1 MSKECE
7 IVQDLLFGYKDKTL
21 HTASKELVERH
32 LEKCSICKKI
42 LKDLE
47 EEENDKETQEK
58 IEEEKEIDY
67 LKNVNKKISKKNKL
81 IIIIGIILLIII
93 LLNIGI
99 FIYYYKEARKVQIY
113 LEDNVTQEQLDNIE
127 SSILNIDN
135 NAKIKYYSKEDALN
149 DIKLKFKENANLL
162 SGYEK
167 ENNPL
172 PAYYIVETSIDNAKN
187 LVSNMENIDGVKKV
201 TGNFNLNPYWLVI
214 SNIMVNTKS

>member
-47 EEENDKETQEK
+47 EEENDKENQEK

-113 LEDNVTQEQLDNIE
+113 LEDDVTQEQLDNIE

-162 SGYEK
+162 SGYGTV
-167 ENNPL
+167 NNPL

-201 TGNFNLNPYWLVI
+201 TGNFNLNPYLLVI
-214 SNIMVNTKS
+214 SNIMVNTKN

>member
-1 MSKECE
+1 MNKECE

-21 HTASKELVERH
+21 HTASKELVEKH

-47 EEENDKETQEK
+47 EEENDKENQEK

-113 LEDNVTQEQLDNIE
+113 LEDDVTQEQLDNIE

-162 SGYEK
+162 SGYETG
-167 ENNPL
+167 NNPL
-172 PAYYIVETSIDNAKN
+172 PAYFVVETSIENAKK
-187 LVSNMENIDGVKKV
+187 LVSNIESVEGVKKV
-201 TGNFNLNPYWLVI
+201 TGNFNLNPYLLVI
-214 SNIMVNTKS
+214 SNIMVNTKN

>member
-21 HTASKELVERH
+21 HNASKELVERH

-47 EEENDKETQEK
+47 EEENDKENQEK

-113 LEDNVTQEQLDNIE
+113 LEDDVTQEQLDNIE

-162 SGYEK
+162 SGYEMR
-167 ENNPL
+167 NNPL
-172 PAYYIVETSIDNAKN
+172 PAYYIVETSFDNAKN

-201 TGNFNLNPYWLVI
+201 TGNFNLNPYLLVI
-214 SNIMVNTKS
+214 SNIMVNTKN

>member
-47 EEENDKETQEK
+47 EEENDKENQEK

-113 LEDNVTQEQLDNIE
+113 IEDDVTQEQLDNIE
-127 SSILNIDN
+127 TSILNIDN

-162 SGYEK
+162 SGYETG
-167 ENNPL
+167 NNPL
-172 PAYYIVETSIDNAKN
+172 PAYYIVETSFDNAKN

-201 TGNFNLNPYWLVI
+201 TGNFNLNPYLLVI
-214 SNIMVNTKS
+214 SNIMVNTKN

>member
-47 EEENDKETQEK
+47 EEENDKENQEK

-113 LEDNVTQEQLDNIE
+113 LEDDVTQEQLDNIE

-162 SGYEK
+162 SGYET

-201 TGNFNLNPYWLVI
+201 TGNFNLNPYLLVI

>member
-21 HTASKELVERH
+21 HNASKELVERH

-47 EEENDKETQEK
+47 EEENDKENQEK

-113 LEDNVTQEQLDNIE
+113 LEDDVTQEQLDNIE

-162 SGYEK
+162 SGYETG
-167 ENNPL
+167 NNPL
-172 PAYYIVETSIDNAKN
+172 PAYFVVETSFDNAKN

-201 TGNFNLNPYWLVI
+201 TGNFNLNPYLLVI
-214 SNIMVNTKS
+214 SNIMVNTKN

>member
-21 HTASKELVERH
+21 HTASKELVEKH

-47 EEENDKETQEK
+47 EEENDKENQEK

-113 LEDNVTQEQLDNIE
+113 IEDDVTQEQLDNIE
-127 SSILNIDN
+127 TSILNIDN

-162 SGYEK
+162 SGYETG
-167 ENNPL
+167 NNPL
-172 PAYYIVETSIDNAKN
+172 PAYYIVETSFDNAKN

-201 TGNFNLNPYWLVI
+201 TSNFNLNPYLLVI
-214 SNIMVNTKS
+214 SNIMVNTKN

>member
-47 EEENDKETQEK
+47 EEENDKKNQEK

-162 SGYEK
+162 SGYETG
-167 ENNPL
+167 NNPL

-201 TGNFNLNPYWLVI
+201 TGNFNLNPYLLVI
-214 SNIMVNTKS
+214 SNIMVNTKN

>member
-21 HTASKELVERH
+21 HNASKELVERH

-47 EEENDKETQEK
+47 EEENDKENQEK

-113 LEDNVTQEQLDNIE
+113 LEDDVTQEQLDNIE

-162 SGYEK
+162 SGYETV
-167 ENNPL
+167 NNPL

-201 TGNFNLNPYWLVI
+201 TGNFNLNPYLLVI

>member
-21 HTASKELVERH
+21 HNASKELVERH

-47 EEENDKETQEK
+47 EEENDKENQEK

-113 LEDNVTQEQLDNIE
+113 LEDDVTQEQLDNIE
-127 SSILNIDN
+127 TSILNIDN

-162 SGYEK
+162 SGYETG
-167 ENNPL
+167 NNPL
-172 PAYYIVETSIDNAKN
+172 PAYYIVETSFDNAKN

-201 TGNFNLNPYWLVI
+201 TGNFNLNPYLLVI
-214 SNIMVNTKS
+214 SNIMVNTKN

>member
-47 EEENDKETQEK
+47 EEENDKENQEK

-113 LEDNVTQEQLDNIE
+113 IEDDVTQEQLDNIE
-127 SSILNIDN
+127 TSILNIDN

-162 SGYEK
+162 SGYETG
-167 ENNPL
+167 NNPL

-201 TGNFNLNPYWLVI
+201 TGNFNLNPYLLVI

>member
-47 EEENDKETQEK
+47 EEENDKENQEK

-113 LEDNVTQEQLDNIE
+113 LEDDVTQEQLDNIE

-162 SGYEK
+162 SGYET

-201 TGNFNLNPYWLVI
+201 TGNFNLNPYLLVI
-214 SNIMVNTKS
+214 SNIMVNTKN

>member
-21 HTASKELVERH
+21 HNASKELVERH

-47 EEENDKETQEK
+47 EEENDKENQEK

-113 LEDNVTQEQLDNIE
+113 LEDDVTQEQLDNIE

-162 SGYEK
+162 SGYET

-172 PAYYIVETSIDNAKN
+172 PAYFVVETSFDNAKN

-201 TGNFNLNPYWLVI
+201 TGNFNLNPYLLVI
-214 SNIMVNTKS
+214 SNIMVNTKN

>member
-1 MSKECE
+1 MNKECE

-21 HTASKELVERH
+21 HTASKELVEKH

-47 EEENDKETQEK
+47 EEENDKENQEK

-67 LKNVNKKISKKNKL
+67 LKNVNKKIGKKNKL

-113 LEDNVTQEQLDNIE
+113 LEDDVTQEQLDNIE

-162 SGYEK
+162 SGYETG
-167 ENNPL
+167 NNPL
-172 PAYYIVETSIDNAKN
+172 PAYFVVETSIENAKK

-201 TGNFNLNPYWLVI
+201 TGNFNLNPYLLVI
-214 SNIMVNTKS
+214 SNIMVNTKN

>member
-21 HTASKELVERH
+21 HNASKDLVEKH
-32 LEKCSICKKI
+32 IEKCSDCKKI
-42 LKDLE
+42 LNDLE
-47 EEENDKETQEK
+47 EEENDKEKQEK
-58 IEEEKEIDY
+58 IEQEKEIDY
-67 LKNVNKKISKKNKL
+67 LKNVNKKMNKKNKL

-113 LEDNVTQEQLDNIE
+113 IEDNITQEKLDNIE
-127 SSILNIDN
+127 SSILNIDE

-149 DIKLKFKENANLL
+149 DMKDKFKENANLF
-162 SGYEK
+162 SGYGTG
-167 ENNPL
+167 NNPL
-172 PAYYIVETSIDNAKN
+172 PVYYIVETSIDNAKN

-201 TGNFNLNPYWLVI
+201 TGNFNLNPYLLVI
-214 SNIMVNTKS
+214 SNIMVNTKN

>member
-1 MSKECE
+1 MNKECE

-21 HTASKELVERH
+21 HTASKELVEKH

-47 EEENDKETQEK
+47 EEENDKENQEK

-113 LEDNVTQEQLDNIE
+113 LEDDVTQEQLDNIE

-162 SGYEK
+162 SGYETG
-167 ENNPL
+167 NNPL
-172 PAYYIVETSIDNAKN
+172 PAYFVVETSIENAKN

-201 TGNFNLNPYWLVI
+201 TGNFNLNPYLLVI
-214 SNIMVNTKS
+214 SNIMVNTKN

>member
-21 HTASKELVERH
+21 HNASKELVERH

-47 EEENDKETQEK
+47 EEENDKENQEK

-113 LEDNVTQEQLDNIE
+113 LEDDVTQEQLDNIE

-162 SGYEK
+162 SGYETG
-167 ENNPL
+167 NNPL
-172 PAYYIVETSIDNAKN
+172 PAYYIVETSFDNAKN

-201 TGNFNLNPYWLVI
+201 TGNFNLNPYLLVI
-214 SNIMVNTKS
+214 SNIMVNTKN

>member
-21 HTASKELVERH
+21 HNASKELVEKH

-47 EEENDKETQEK
+47 EEENDKENQEK

-113 LEDNVTQEQLDNIE
+113 LEDDVTQEQLDNIE

-162 SGYEK
+162 SGYETG
-167 ENNPL
+167 NNPL

-201 TGNFNLNPYWLVI
+201 TGNFNLNPYLLVI

>member
-47 EEENDKETQEK
+47 EEENDKKNQEK

-113 LEDNVTQEQLDNIE
+113 LEDDVTQEQLDNIE

-162 SGYEK
+162 SGYEMR
-167 ENNPL
+167 NNPL
-172 PAYYIVETSIDNAKN
+172 PAYYIVETSFDNAKN

-201 TGNFNLNPYWLVI
+201 TGNFNLNPYLLVI
-214 SNIMVNTKS
+214 SNIMVNTKN

>member
-21 HTASKELVERH
+21 HNASKELVERH

-47 EEENDKETQEK
+47 EEENDKENQEK

-113 LEDNVTQEQLDNIE
+113 LEDDVTQEQLDNIE

-162 SGYEK
+162 SGYETG
-167 ENNPL
+167 NNPL

-201 TGNFNLNPYWLVI
+201 TGNFNLNPYLLVI

>member
-21 HTASKELVERH
+21 HNASKELVERH

-47 EEENDKETQEK
+47 EEENDKENQEK
-58 IEEEKEIDY
+58 IEEEKEINY

-113 LEDNVTQEQLDNIE
+113 LEDDVTQEQLDNIE

-162 SGYEK
+162 SGYETG
-167 ENNPL
+167 NNPL
-172 PAYYIVETSIDNAKN
+172 PAYFVVETSFDNAKN

-201 TGNFNLNPYWLVI
+201 TGNFNLNPYLLVI
-214 SNIMVNTKS
+214 SNIMVNTKN